1 MSRKKEF
8 LIKLCISSIMAAL
21 FVVFDMLSIKIS
33 NNIKITFGG
42 LPILIVA
49 FLLGPLW
56 GALTGFV
63 GAFVGQLLSFGLS
76 VTTLV
81 WVLPAAVRGIVAGYL
96 FILLAKKLKER
107 YGIMIS
113 VISSSL
119 LVTVLNTLAIYI
131 DSKVFGYFSLEVV
144 FGATAFRL
152 ISAVLTSVAYILLII
167 PIYKA
172 VKKIMK

>member
-63 GAFVGQLLSFGLS
+63 GAFVGQLLSFGFS

-96 FILLAKKLKER
+96 FILLAKKLKLDPALMASPLITTIVDTCSVLIFFNVATM
-107 YGIMIS
+107 IM
-113 VISSSL
+113 L
-119 LVTVLNTLAIYI
+119 
-131 DSKVFGYFSLEVV
+131 
-144 FGATAFRL
+144 
-152 ISAVLTSVAYILLII
+152 
-167 PIYKA
+167 
-172 VKKIMK
+172 

>member
-63 GAFVGQLLSFGLS
+63 GAFVGQLLSFGFS

-81 WVLPAAVRGIVAGYL
+81 WVRPSH
-96 FILLAKKLKER
+96 ER
-107 YGIMIS
+107 H
-113 VISSSL
+113 
-119 LVTVLNTLAIYI
+119 
-131 DSKVFGYFSLEVV
+131 FSEALQARWRQPQSR
-144 FGATAFRL
+144 F
-152 ISAVLTSVAYILLII
+152 Y
-167 PIYKA
+167 PK
-172 VKKIMK
+172 